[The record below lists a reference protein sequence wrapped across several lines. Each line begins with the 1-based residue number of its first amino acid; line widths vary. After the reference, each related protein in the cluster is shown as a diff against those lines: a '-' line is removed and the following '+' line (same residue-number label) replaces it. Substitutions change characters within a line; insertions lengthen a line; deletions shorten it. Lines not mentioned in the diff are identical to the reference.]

1 MSKRT
6 ILIAVGVL
14 AVAGGAAA
22 IAAVGDREQGFGPRM
37 AQMWGHGGGEHM
49 GRGPGGRRGGGGD
62 DGMGMGMGM
71 GMGLPG
77 EGRDGMMGKGPRGGR
92 AFTKDEFDA
101 RIRERFARFDKN
113 GDGVLDRAEIEGQ
126 MAAMGPG
133 ARGRDAAAP
142 AGGGA
147 AGPGQS
153 GGPMQQRFLRRFDA
167 DNDGKLTR
175 DEFQAGVR
183 RMFTRFDLD
192 GDGRITDADLPP
204 MMRGTGVLKG
214 EGGFGRG
221 MGSGG
226 GMLGRL
232 IAADT
237 NKDGVITVDEAVTAA
252 TARFVQFDRTKDG
265 VVEQADFEQLR
276 KEMLDYRVQRF
287 VHRFGGTDG
296 RVTRD
301 QFAAVA
307 AEQFKLLDGN
317 NDGRVDR
324 QDRREGMRGRWGHR

>member
-22 IAAVGDREQGFGPRM
+22 IAAVGDREHGYGPRM

-49 GRGPGGRRGGGGD
+49 GRGPGGRRGDGGEH
-62 DGMGMGMGM
+62 GMGMGMGM
-71 GMGLPG
+71 PG
-77 EGRDGMMGKGPRGGR
+77 EGRDGMMGMGPRGGR
-92 AFTKDEFDA
+92 SFTKDEFDA
-101 RIRERFARFDKN
+101 RVRERFARIDKN
-113 GDGVLDRAEIEGQ
+113 NDGVLDRAEIEAQ

-133 ARGRDAAAP
+133 ARRDDAAS
-142 AGGGA
+142 GGA
-147 AGPGQS
+147 GAGPGQT
-153 GGPMQQRFLRRFDA
+153 GGPMAQRFLRRFDA
-167 DNDGKLTR
+167 DSDGKLTR
-175 DEFQAGVR
+175 EEFQAGVR
-183 RMFTRFDLD
+183 RMFARFDLD

-204 MMRGTGVLKG
+204 IMRGMGVLKG

-221 MGSGG
+221 MGPGG

-237 NKDGVITVDEAVTAA
+237 NKDGVITVDEAVAAA

-265 VVEQADFEQLR
+265 VVDQADFEQLR

-301 QFAAVA
+301 QFVAVA
-307 AEQFKLLDGN
+307 AEQFKVMDGN
-317 NDGRVDR
+317 NDGRIDR
-324 QDRREGMRGRWGHR
+324 QDRSDGMRGRWGNR